1 MRVAIIGSR
10 SLSPVV
16 EDYLP
21 PDTTLIVTGGAQ
33 GVDAAA
39 ECCARR
45 RGIPLLIFTPNYA
58 RYGRRAPLV
67 RNEAVVQAADW
78 VLAFWDGRSRGTAYT
93 LRYARQQGVPV
104 EIVTA
109 DGQDY
114 LPLR

>member
-10 SLSPVV
+10 TLSPAV

-21 PDTTLIVTGGAQ
+21 PDTTLIVTGGAR

-39 ECCARR
+39 ERCARK
-45 RGIPLLIFTPNYA
+45 RGIALLVLTPDYA

-67 RNEAVVQAADW
+67 RNEAVVRAADW
-78 VLAFWDGRSRGTAYT
+78 VLAFWDGRSQGTAYT
-93 LRYARQQGVPV
+93 IRYAQSLGVPV

-109 DGQDY
+109 DDDC